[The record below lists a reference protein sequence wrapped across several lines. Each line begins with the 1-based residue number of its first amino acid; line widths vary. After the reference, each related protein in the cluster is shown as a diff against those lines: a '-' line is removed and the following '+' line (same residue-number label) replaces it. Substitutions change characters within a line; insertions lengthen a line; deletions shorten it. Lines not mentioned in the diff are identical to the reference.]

1 MKISNA
7 LLQELKLIMKEEYG
21 EELSPT
27 DLEKLAYSLV
37 GYFGLL
43 LKAKVREGNKTRFG
57 NSSASR
63 IDNTIQ
69 KDKNKKEKK

>member
-1 MKISNA
+1 MQLKQSTI
-7 LLQELKLIMKEEYG
+7 QELGEIISEEFKSD
-21 EELSPT
+21 LSLS
-27 DLEKLAYSLV
+27 DLEKFAYSLV

-43 LKAKVREGNKTRFG
+43 QKAKIREGKKEKFG